1 MPRTILHPNRPPL
14 STQARSAIWQ
24 ILVVDD
30 SLTVLNVIA
39 AILRREPRFTVTLE
53 QSPFRAEQMVEEQPD
68 AFDLILTD
76 YRMPGMNGVTLA
88 RHLKLIREDLPIL
101 SVTTTPDAT
110 RDNPD
115 FATTV
120 AKPFNPGELLHEVV
134 YQCHVAGR
142 LTPDQDHSQS
152 SQSTVAEHTHLHATT
167 P

>member
-1 MPRTILHPNRPPL
+1 MPRTILHPDSPSL

-39 AILRREPRFTVTLE
+39 AILRRESRLTVTLE
-53 QSPFRAEQMVEEQPD
+53 QSPFRAEQLVADRPD

-76 YRMPGMNGVTLA
+76 YRMPGMNGETLA

-115 FATTV
+115 FTATLT
-120 AKPFNPGELLHEVV
+120 KPFSPGELLHEVV

-142 LTPDQDHSQS
+142 LTPDQDHSQNN
-152 SQSTVAEHTHLHATT
+152 QSKVAEITNLHATS